1 MSSFASS
8 VSSSS
13 QVERRSHARRRINGL
28 TYADFGADNGAIILD
43 LAEGGLGFQS
53 VTPVSLGQAVL
64 LKFKLPEANEH
75 VESYA
80 EVAWLNDSGK
90 GGGLR
95 FVELNGNARVH
106 IRAWAG
112 ADIRLEA
119 EREIPQTDSADRS
132 DSISVR
138 MSSSEGARPT
148 RIQNTA
154 SPKPATRPE
163 GPESLREE
171 SGAIHDVE
179 AAGERI
185 SADSA
190 ALPIPEV
197 TKHPKALEAEHST
210 SPAVQ
215 IASPQAVQ
223 RASEIA
229 AARAASEL
237 AVAKAPRTA
246 PSTNEPA
253 AKANNPAVQ
262 QNEIDLAR
270 RAHPRSQAP
279 AEFTVPGIPY
289 ESMGLH
295 GTTRIGNVNASASE
309 ITDPAPALFGRPGRN
324 SAHVP
329 AEKREQS
336 ASPKAS
342 AHVPARRPSLGPSST
357 QAPASLEWEELLA
370 KQERELN
377 QRETLRSQAVK
388 VGIGAAAGALF
399 VLAIVAGLPSLKT
412 RVQATANRGS
422 NGLGNLAA
430 GQPAFQVEVADANGR
445 RWMLTSGSGAAS
457 PFGDT
462 AASRREA
469 ASAGAAASRKES
481 TESASSGP
489 SNAPDAPKET
499 PRKTTALALSRPR
512 VTGTQPASAQLA
524 SPSIFDGITP
534 PIGSL
539 GGTIVPNG
547 LDLPR
552 PDQPEGRSANPSQ
565 GLQAAVLLQ
574 RVAPVYPVLA
584 RQQHVTGEVHIGA
597 TIGKDGIPRNLKPIN
612 GDSRLI
618 GAALTAI
625 NQWRYQP
632 ASVGGQPIDTQTVIS
647 VVFELK

>member
-1 MSSFASS
+1 MSSFASE
-8 VSSSS
+8 VSPSS

-53 VTPVSLGQAVL
+53 VTPVSLGQALL

-95 FVELNGNARVH
+95 FVELNGSARVH
-106 IRAWAG
+106 IRAWTG
-112 ADIRLEA
+112 ADIRTEA
-119 EREIPQTDSADRS
+119 EREIPQTDNADRS
-132 DSISVR
+132 DSISAR
-138 MSSSEGARPT
+138 MSSSEGTRPT
-148 RIQNTA
+148 RIQNSA
-154 SPKPATRPE
+154 SPKPATRHE
-163 GPESLREE
+163 EPESLRAD
-171 SGAIHDVE
+171 SGTIHGVE
-179 AAGERI
+179 TAGEPI
-185 SADSA
+185 SGDSA
-190 ALPIPEV
+190 ALQIPEV
-197 TKHPKALEAEHST
+197 SIPPTAPEAEHPT
-210 SPAVQ
+210 LPAVQ
-215 IASPQAVQ
+215 IASPQTAQ

-229 AARAASEL
+229 AARTASEL

-253 AKANNPAVQ
+253 DKTNNPAVQ
-262 QNEIDLAR
+262 KNEINLAR
-270 RAHPRSQAP
+270 RAHPRSQEP

-295 GTTRIGNVNASASE
+295 GTARIGHVDASASE
-309 ITDPAPALFGRPGRN
+309 ITDPGPALFGRPGRN
-324 SAHVP
+324 SAQIP

-336 ASPKAS
+336 TSPKAS
-342 AHVPARRPSLGPSST
+342 AHPAARRPPLGPTSK

-370 KQERELN
+370 KQERESN

-388 VGIGAAAGALF
+388 VGIGAAAGALL
-399 VLAIVAGLPSLKT
+399 VLAMVAGVPSLKT

-422 NGLGNLAA
+422 NGLGNLAG
-430 GQPAFQVEVADANGR
+430 GQPAFQVEVADSSGR

-457 PFGDT
+457 PFSET

-469 ASAGAAASRKES
+469 ASAAASASRKEAA
-481 TESASSGP
+481 ESASSGP
-489 SNAPDAPKET
+489 SNVPEAPKAT
-499 PRKTTALALSRPR
+499 PRKTTELALSRPR

-539 GGTIVPNG
+539 GGTLVPNG
-547 LDLPR
+547 PDLPR
-552 PDQPEGRSANPSQ
+552 PDQPEGRPANPSQ

-574 RVAPVYPVLA
+574 RVAPGYPVVA
-584 RQQHVTGEVHIGA
+584 RQQHITGEVHIGA

-612 GDSRLI
+612 GDTRLI
-618 GAALTAI
+618 AAALTAI
-625 NQWRYQP
+625 SQWRYQP
-632 ASVGGQPIDTQTVIS
+632 ASIGGQPIDTQTVIS